1 MLFKA
6 EEALIRQ
13 DRAPIDK
20 NRSLLLPNRSKSD
33 YLGVTHGL
41 PGAYMQP
48 RYRQYS
54 RDKVP
59 RWLNRKVITCVIK
72 LWPVVAVGGR

>member
-1 MLFKA
+1 MTSQTFLYMLFKDK
-6 EEALIRQ
+6 EALNRR

-41 PGAYMQP
+41 PGAYL
-48 RYRQYS
+48 YTC
-54 RDKVP
+54 
-59 RWLNRKVITCVIK
+59 NRGTANIVEIK
-72 LWPVVAVGGR
+72 SPGGFIER

>member
-1 MLFKA
+1 MLFKDK
-6 EEALIRQ
+6 ETLNRR

-41 PGAYMQP
+41 PGAYIHATA
-48 RYRQYS
+48 
-54 RDKVP
+54 VP
-59 RWLNRKVITCVIK
+59 PI
-72 LWPVVAVGGR
+72 